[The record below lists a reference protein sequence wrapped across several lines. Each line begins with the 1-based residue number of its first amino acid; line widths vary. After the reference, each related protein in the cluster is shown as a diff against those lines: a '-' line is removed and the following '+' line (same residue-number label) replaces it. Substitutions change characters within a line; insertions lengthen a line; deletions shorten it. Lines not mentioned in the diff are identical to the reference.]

1 MRRIVA
7 LSSLAAFAVPALLAL
22 STGVA
27 AASGTA
33 PAPRCIVTGRNF
45 VCSASA
51 PVSPVTWTEVIT
63 YQGNSSTSSFSWGLT
78 LRGSNC
84 ELGAGYT
91 FSFSYVSGGVTYN
104 SGQTSFGC
112 TGISN

>member
-7 LSSLAAFAVPALLAL
+7 LSSLAALAVPALLAL

-33 PAPRCIVTGRNF
+33 PAPLCIVTGRNF

-51 PVSPVTWTEVIT
+51 PVSPVNWTETIT
-63 YQGNSSTSSFSWGLT
+63 YHGTSSTSNFSWGIS
-78 LRGSNC
+78 LRGTNC

-91 FSFSYVSGGVTYN
+91 FSFSYVSAGVTYN